1 MTELNEKVVI
11 QELKQQP
18 KMQHESVSKEKIA
31 YDEFCLVN
39 LPMVT
44 GKQYRCEWRKFLDIT
59 KKEEKWEETDFLKY
73 FRHLRMNQKLKGTTL
88 WVRYV
93 YLDGMYSRLVGS
105 TLKQDFPRIKNLVKD
120 YQKNETVRKAKVLTK
135 DHIESFLAMDLPERY
150 WLVRKAVVA
159 IAFCGSLGMEAV
171 RSILFEN
178 LDYREDG
185 IFIDFKVV
193 NKQKRAV
200 ECQVFVPFSKNSDVC
215 FGNCVVSYVKA
226 IENDLGVDLIQRGP
240 LFKGT
245 NGFRGKIFMKTPMG
259 RNLLSSIPKNVASK
273 LNLPDW
279 NAYTANSV
287 RTTAATGHGAL
298 ESTNHCRCTLPIAG
312 MKNVP
317 SSSAQKKK
325 VEGLLKDNGNR
336 SPSLIGN
343 QSSESTPHFSE
354 KGTPQTIKTAG
365 TCRIAPSGAGE
376 SNPNRNLKISNL
388 SISSRMVER
397 EHTIVCNKAI
407 ERNKKKYPFV
417 ININGT
423 IDYI

>member
-1 MTELNEKVVI
+1 M
-11 QELKQQP
+11 
-18 KMQHESVSKEKIA
+18 
-31 YDEFCLVN
+31 
-39 LPMVT
+39 
-44 GKQYRCEWRKFLDIT
+44 
-59 KKEEKWEETDFLKY
+59 
-73 FRHLRMNQKLKGTTL
+73 
-88 WVRYV
+88 
-93 YLDGMYSRLVGS
+93 
-105 TLKQDFPRIKNLVKD
+105 
-120 YQKNETVRKAKVLTK
+120 
-135 DHIESFLAMDLPERY
+135 
-150 WLVRKAVVA
+150 
-159 IAFCGSLGMEAV
+159 
-171 RSILFEN
+171 
-178 LDYREDG
+178 
-185 IFIDFKVV
+185 
-193 NKQKRAV
+193 

-259 RNLLSSIPKNVASK
+259 RNLLTSIPKNAAKK
-273 LNLPDW
+273 LNLPNW

-325 VEGLLKDNGNR
+325 VGGLLKDNGNR

-376 SNPNRNLKISNL
+376 SNPNRKVKISNL
-388 SISSRMVER
+388 SISSRMVDR
-397 EHTIVCNKAI
+397 EHTIVRNKAI
-407 ERNKKKYPFV
+407 KRNKKKYPFV
-417 ININGT
+417 ININGK